1 MDERDL
7 LHRIETIR
15 AARSDGRQKPHKF
28 FLLLLAL
35 AWIQQ
40 GRGRLVHYERDVRG
54 PLGRLLREFGPP
66 TGYVSPQFPFW
77 HLRTDGLWEIPD
89 DDLARI
95 RGGLGAR
102 GWSASPTDAAL
113 VDQDVQGGFPES
125 AHRLL
130 VRRPELVRRTA
141 QAILNAHFPATL
153 HTAICDAAGLS
164 LSGAAGAQSQPTTD
178 TTFRR
183 AVLAAY
189 ERRCAVC
196 SLDLCIDNAPLGLDA
211 AHIRW
216 HTASGPDTVSNGLA
230 LCSLHHHTFDRG
242 AIGLEPQGRDD
253 FRIVVSTTVRARHK
267 DSRSFSRLQR
277 RHGQALLRPSRS
289 DQTPHPDF
297 VGWHRRQVFRDGDD
311 HAE

>member
-15 AARSDGRQKPHKF
+15 ANRGDGRQKPHKF

-40 GRGRLVHYERDVRG
+40 GRGRLVHYERDVRD
-54 PLGRLLREFGPP
+54 PLARLLREFGPP
-66 TGYVSPQFPFW
+66 TGKVSPQFPFW

-95 RGGLGAR
+95 QGGLGAR
-102 GWSASPTDAAL
+102 GWRASPTDGAL
-113 VDQDVQGGFPES
+113 AEQEVQGGFPES

-130 VRRPELVRRTA
+130 VSRPELVRRAA
-141 QAILNAHFPATL
+141 QAILHAHFPATL

-164 LSGAAGAQSQPTTD
+164 LSGAAEAQPPLPTD

-183 AVLAAY
+183 SVLAAY
-189 ERRCAVC
+189 ESRCAVC
-196 SLDLCIDNAPLGLDA
+196 GLDLCIDHTPLGLDA

-242 AIGLEPQGRDD
+242 AIGLEPSGRAD
-253 FRIVVSTTVRARHK
+253 FRMVVSTTVRAQHK

-277 RHGQALLRPSRS
+277 HHGQALRRPSRS
-289 DQTPHPDF
+289 DQAPHPDF
-297 VGWHRRQVFRDGDD
+297 VGWHRRQVFRNGAVN
-311 HAE
+311 AE